1 MLIFSDEGT
10 TPRAHLQLGMEHMMS
25 SRLEVNRHEDSPG
38 LGSPTPRGWYRFRY
52 NTLDV
57 LFAKIWVPALSA

>member
-25 SRLEVNRHEDSPG
+25 SRLEMNRHEDSPG
-38 LGSPTPRGWYRFRY
+38 LGSPTPRGWYRFR
-52 NTLDV
+52 
-57 LFAKIWVPALSA
+57 